1 MLCHHT
7 GDRPLI
13 HHCPDDHLYLVL
25 PEFPCAV
32 FVKGRFL
39 EELGLISL
47 FLGCLKWLCQ
57 HLVQIRTLPI
67 DQSMSEIRIHTIPH
81 VVPLSSL
88 SSPEE

>member
-39 EELGLISL
+39 GRIGTDFTFLGLFGMALPASCTDSYSIHRPEHV
-47 FLGCLKWLCQ
+47 GNKDTHYPTCGPVVVI
-57 HLVQIRTLPI
+57 VQP
-67 DQSMSEIRIHTIPH
+67 
-81 VVPLSSL
+81 
-88 SSPEE
+88 